1 MQLGHISTNPITTGT
16 TDIMREIEDIQSV
29 LKYSKRALD
38 LITLAMPNNTAEW
51 SYNQIQEI
59 LEQVQATTNTSS
71 GSSIGNSSLQVGLD
85 LNTKILSECTQKDV
99 DYLIQTILQPLAD
112 RNILSTLTV
121 ACNAYTY
128 QNTNTI
134 FNWIHQYNTTNS
146 TTNTTNSSP
155 KITSFATELLRTHS
169 HRPGLLSSGYSH
181 TMPHRMAVSEQKD
194 DNTSNTPATTTKT
207 TIEGVVYSKTMSSMV
222 GKVQV
227 AVEDFKMALDRCM
240 HAEKIFLSK
249 VSGWSLLSLHR
260 RSGCCCLYIYIYIY
274 TTRYVSVHTILQY
287 IHCIY
292 ANIMHTCTL
301 IYIMYIFTKV
311 NLLYLV
317 YTYM

>member
-1 MQLGHISTNPITTGT
+1 MQLGHISTNPITTST
-16 TDIMREIEDIQSV
+16 SDIMREIEDIQSV
-29 LKYSKRALD
+29 LKYSKRDLD

-51 SYNQIQEI
+51 SYNQIQET
-59 LEQVQATTNTSS
+59 LEQVQATTS

-85 LNTKILSECTQKDV
+85 LNTKILSQCTQKDV
-99 DYLIQTILQPLAD
+99 EYLIQTILQPLAD

-128 QNTNTI
+128 QNINTI
-134 FNWIHQYNTTNS
+134 FNWIHLYNTTNS

-155 KITSFATELLRTHS
+155 KITSFATELLRTHN

-194 DNTSNTPATTTKT
+194 DNTSNTPATTTNT
-207 TIEGVVYSKTMSSMV
+207 TTEGVVYSKTMHSMV

-249 VSGWSLLSLHR
+249 VSG
-260 RSGCCCLYIYIYIY
+260 
-274 TTRYVSVHTILQY
+274 
-287 IHCIY
+287 
-292 ANIMHTCTL
+292 
-301 IYIMYIFTKV
+301 
-311 NLLYLV
+311 
-317 YTYM
+317 